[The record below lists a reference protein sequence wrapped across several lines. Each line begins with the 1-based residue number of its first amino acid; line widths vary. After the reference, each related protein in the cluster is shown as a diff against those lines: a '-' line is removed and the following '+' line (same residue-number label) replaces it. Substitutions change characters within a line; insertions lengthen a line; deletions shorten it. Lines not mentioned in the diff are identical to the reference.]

1 MGYCTVAEFKTQSEI
16 ASSIGEALGILK
28 KWNPSWNPPVVLC
41 NYSEAEISAI
51 KGVFTST
58 SVYLC
63 DFHREQAWT
72 RWVSDSQH
80 GLTKSDAE
88 IFFSLIWKCAWASS
102 SDSSQCDANYIK
114 EVNLL
119 KALHVWNSNVSV
131 RSWLS
136 STWLSVPQVSI
147 ILDV

>member
-1 MGYCTVAEFKTQSEI
+1 MFVCVRTSVGYCTVAEFKTQSEH

-63 DFHREQAWT
+63 NFHREQA
-72 RWVSDSQH
+72 
-80 GLTKSDAE
+80 
-88 IFFSLIWKCAWASS
+88 
-102 SDSSQCDANYIK
+102 
-114 EVNLL
+114 
-119 KALHVWNSNVSV
+119 
-131 RSWLS
+131 
-136 STWLSVPQVSI
+136 
-147 ILDV
+147 